1 MSQKEPIFPV
11 YRHELENNMFIINK
25 EDGGVE
31 LANGV
36 LIPGELTVAVSDVEY
51 HDTTPVATVFVNLK
65 NYNYTKAVSYFR
77 EQPVSSSSSSSSK
90 VYLKFGDTY
99 IAVASSSSDVYSLEE
114 IVITDHVQLIGT
126 KQATYNLAL
135 SLTQSYFRKDFTLTV
150 TDTEDT
156 TLASGVNLVDE
167 NTPVYIDVVLSV
179 NDKVINVY
187 PVLFNL
193 NEANAVITYE
203 QLTNAVPSLKTGDV
217 VSVKLKDAFYFNKNK
232 NADGKHE
239 MYRIDGEQPVATY
252 TIP

>member
-11 YRHELENNMFIINK
+11 YRHEVENNTFVIDK
-25 EDGGVE
+25 ERGGVE
-31 LANGV
+31 LAWGV
-36 LIPGELTVAVSDVEY
+36 ILSGAVSTPVSDIEY
-51 HDTTPVATVFVNLK
+51 HNSTPVNTIFVNLK
-65 NYNYTKAVSYFR
+65 NYNQTKVVSYF
-77 EQPVSSSSSSSSK
+77 QQQQQQQQQYSSK
-90 VYLKFGDTY
+90 VYIKSGDTY
-99 IAVASSSSDVYSLEE
+99 RAINISDTDVYSVEKF
-114 IVITDHVQLIGT
+114 VIADHVQLIGT

-135 SLTQSYFRKDFTLTV
+135 SLTQNYFREEFTLTV

-156 TLASGVNLVDE
+156 TLASGVDLARK
-167 NTPVYIDVVLSV
+167 NTPVYIDVVFSV

-193 NEANAVITYE
+193 NEAITVITYK

-217 VSVKLKDAFYFNKNK
+217 VSVKLKDAFYFNKN
-232 NADGKHE
+232 ADGKHE

>member
-11 YRHELENNMFIINK
+11 YRHEVENNMFVIDK
-25 EDGGVE
+25 ERGGVE
-31 LANGV
+31 LAWGV
-36 LIPGELTVAVSDVEY
+36 IMSTVVANVMSDIEY
-51 HDTTPVATVFVNLK
+51 HDSTPVNAILVNLK
-65 NYNYTKAVSYFR
+65 NYNRTKAVSYFQQQR
-77 EQPVSSSSSSSSK
+77 QQQTYDGK
-90 VYLKFGDTY
+90 VYFKAGDVIRAITISDSDTY
-99 IAVASSSSDVYSLEE
+99 SIEKFVIA
-114 IVITDHVQLIGT
+114 DHVQLIGT

-135 SLTQSYFRKDFTLTV
+135 SLTQSYFRKEFTLTV

-156 TLASGVNLVDE
+156 TLASGVDLVNE
-167 NTPVYIDVVLSV
+167 NTPVYIDIVLSV

-187 PVLFNL
+187 PVPSKL
-193 NEANAVITYE
+193 NEAITVINYE

>member
-11 YRHELENNMFIINK
+11 YRHEVENNMFVIDK
-25 EDGGVE
+25 ERGGVE
-31 LANGV
+31 LAWGV
-36 LIPGELTVAVSDVEY
+36 ILSGAVSTPVSDIEY
-51 HDTTPVATVFVNLK
+51 HNSTPVNTIFVNLK
-65 NYNYTKAVSYFR
+65 NYNQTKVVSYF
-77 EQPVSSSSSSSSK
+77 QQQQQQYYSK
-90 VYLKFGDTY
+90 VYIKSGDTY
-99 IAVASSSSDVYSLEE
+99 RAINISDSDVYSIEKF
-114 IVITDHVQLIGT
+114 VIADHVQLIGT

-135 SLTQSYFRKDFTLTV
+135 SLSQNYFRKDFSLTV

-156 TLASGVNLVDE
+156 TLASGVDLVSE

-193 NEANAVITYE
+193 NEAITVITYE

-217 VSVKLKDAFYFNKNK
+217 VSVKLKDAFYFNKN
-232 NADGKHE
+232 ADGKHE
-239 MYRIDGEQPVATY
+239 IYRIDGEQTVATY